1 MGAFSEAG
9 YCRTLE
15 FRPEKA
21 FEGRRL
27 INHVIRVVDVT
38 MEEFCETMCFLEP
51 DCVSINLDRRAD
63 VYGKYKCELNNV
75 THEGHEHEWRENPN
89 HFYHAAESSCVN
101 NSCINIATCQSGFT
115 VRGHRC
121 VCPAGLKGY
130 NCDEDID
137 ECTESLHNCSSYA
150 FCNNTEGSYNCT
162 CKPGYTGNGRECR
175 FDGTTTCKEAQERKI
190 ADFSG
195 VVTLLIDSRQVPVFC
210 YVGDFGCGEGGWTP
224 VMKIDGSK
232 GTFHYSSS
240 YWTDRNE
247 YNPPGR
253 ETGFDEQETKLAIY
267 WNASFSKICLGMKIN
282 EQLRFIVINEQA
294 DSLYSLIAD
303 GQYRETS
310 LRRDTWK
317 TLIGAAASLQN
328 KCNKEGFNAFC
339 TLASSSKARIGIV
352 SNQEDECLTC
362 DSRIGFGTGGYPD
375 DSNVCGNVAKHH
387 PDNGVKYIKAMGYI
401 LVQ

>member
-1 MGAFSEAG
+1 MKNTTE
-9 YCRTLE
+9 
-15 FRPEKA
+15 
-21 FEGRRL
+21 
-27 INHVIRVVDVT
+27 RVFV
-38 MEEFCETMCFLEP
+38 
-51 DCVSINLDRRAD
+51 
-63 VYGKYKCELNNV
+63 
-75 THEGHEHEWRENPN
+75 
-89 HFYHAAESSCVN
+89 
-101 NSCINIATCQSGFT
+101 
-115 VRGHRC
+115 
-121 VCPAGLKGY
+121 
-130 NCDEDID
+130 
-137 ECTESLHNCSSYA
+137 
-150 FCNNTEGSYNCT
+150 
-162 CKPGYTGNGRECR
+162 
-175 FDGTTTCKEAQERKI
+175 
-190 ADFSG
+190 
-195 VVTLLIDSRQVPVFC
+195 LLQ
-210 YVGDFGCGEGGWTP
+210 
-224 VMKIDGSK
+224 